1 MLVSSSIDCSANS
14 SLSFIPFW
22 DNSSAKVIS
31 IPSTDIKSPESPS
44 SVETSIAIVIRT
56 SLALFIKRLLMSSSK
71 PSIFESASIEDE
83 DIDSKESKPLD
94 IKV

>member
-1 MLVSSSIDCSANS
+1 
-14 SLSFIPFW
+14 
-22 DNSSAKVIS
+22 
-31 IPSTDIKSPESPS
+31 
-44 SVETSIAIVIRT
+44 
-56 SLALFIKRLLMSSSK
+56 MSSSK